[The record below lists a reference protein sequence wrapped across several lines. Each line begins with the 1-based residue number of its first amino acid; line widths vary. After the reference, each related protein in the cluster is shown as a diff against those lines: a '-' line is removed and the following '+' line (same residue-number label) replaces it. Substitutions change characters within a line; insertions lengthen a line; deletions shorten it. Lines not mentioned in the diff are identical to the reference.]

1 MFQLQFMLLQNFLR
15 TILVYGG
22 VSYRITYG
30 KIRKILNLH
39 TLKPYF
45 QNKSTFKAAL
55 YAMITVLIIVVI
67 IMQTFKLYYN
77 KTLPENTNETILYLL
92 LTFVVG
98 YIADIL
104 IHKLNIFPKLKLYYK
119 VIGSGLWGGLAILFS
134 VSTSLL
140 LLYLYNR
147 YNDEQ

>member
-1 MFQLQFMLLQNFLR
+1 MQDLLFLSLNSLIGF
-15 TILVYGG
+15 TSDIVLNHLSNY
-22 VSYRITYG
+22 
-30 KIRKILNLH
+30 KILNLH

-45 QNKSTFKAAL
+45 QNKSVITAGL

-67 IMQTFKLYYN
+67 IMQTFRLYYN
-77 KTLPENTNETILYLL
+77 KTLPENTKETLVYLL
-92 LTFVVG
+92 LTFIIG

-104 IHKLNIFPKLKLYYK
+104 IHKLDIFPKLKLYYK

-134 VSTSLL
+134 VSISLL
-140 LLYLYNR
+140 FLYLYNR

>member
-1 MFQLQFMLLQNFLR
+1 MQDILFLSLNSLIGFTSDIVLNR
-15 TILVYGG
+15 LSNY
-22 VSYRITYG
+22 
-30 KIRKILNLH
+30 KILNLH

-45 QNKSTFKAAL
+45 QNKSVITAGL

-67 IMQTFKLYYN
+67 IMQTFKLYYK
-77 KTLPENTNETILYLL
+77 KTLPENTKETILYLI
-92 LTFVVG
+92 LTFVIG

-104 IHKLNIFPKLKLYYK
+104 IHKLDIFPKLKLYYK

-134 VSTSLL
+134 VSISLL

>member
-1 MFQLQFMLLQNFLR
+1 MQDILFLLSNSLIGFTSDIVLNY
-15 TILVYGG
+15 LSNY
-22 VSYRITYG
+22 
-30 KIRKILNLH
+30 KILNLD

-45 QNKSTFKAAL
+45 KNKSTFKAAL
-55 YAMITVLIIVVI
+55 YAMITVLIIIVI

-77 KTLPENTNETILYLL
+77 KTLPENINETLVYLL
-92 LTFVVG
+92 LTFVIG
-98 YIADIL
+98 YIADII

-119 VIGSGLWGGLAILFS
+119 VIGSGLWGGFAILFS

>member
-1 MFQLQFMLLQNFLR
+1 MIYWCGFDPYHYLTVDNIDYITSESSVGKSSILLN
-15 TILVYGG
+15 
-22 VSYRITYG
+22 
-30 KIRKILNLH
+30 
-39 TLKPYF
+39 
-45 QNKSTFKAAL
+45 
-55 YAMITVLIIVVI
+55 
-67 IMQTFKLYYN
+67 FKLGTDVN
-77 KTLPENTNETILYLL
+77 KAIADAYSSVAIAKDKLPENTKETFVYLL
-92 LTFVVG
+92 LTFVIG

-134 VSTSLL
+134 VSISLL

>member
-1 MFQLQFMLLQNFLR
+1 MQDILFLSFNSLIGF
-15 TILVYGG
+15 TSDIILNSLSNY
-22 VSYRITYG
+22 
-30 KIRKILNLH
+30 KILNLH

-45 QNKSTFKAAL
+45 QNKSVITAGL

-77 KTLPENTNETILYLL
+77 KTLPENTKETLVYLL
-92 LTFVVG
+92 LTFVIG
-98 YIADIL
+98 YIADII
-104 IHKLNIFPKLKLYYK
+104 IHKLDIFPKLKLYYK

>member
-1 MFQLQFMLLQNFLR
+1 MQDILFLLSNSLIGFTSDIVLNH
-15 TILVYGG
+15 LSNY
-22 VSYRITYG
+22 
-30 KIRKILNLH
+30 KILNLH

-45 QNKSTFKAAL
+45 QNKSVITAGL

-77 KTLPENTNETILYLL
+77 KTLPENINETLVYLL
-92 LTFVVG
+92 LTFVIG
-98 YIADIL
+98 YIADII

>member
-1 MFQLQFMLLQNFLR
+1 MNEILFLSLNSLIGF
-15 TILVYGG
+15 TSDIILNHLSNY
-22 VSYRITYG
+22 
-30 KIRKILNLH
+30 KILNLH

-45 QNKSTFKAAL
+45 QNKSVITAGL

-67 IMQTFKLYYN
+67 IMQTFRLYYN
-77 KTLPENTNETILYLL
+77 KTLPENTKETLVYLL
-92 LTFVVG
+92 LTFIIG

-104 IHKLNIFPKLKLYYK
+104 IHKLDIFPKLKLYYK

-134 VSTSLL
+134 VSISLL
-140 LLYLYNR
+140 FLYLYNR

>member
-1 MFQLQFMLLQNFLR
+1 MNNILFLSFNSLIGFVSDI
-15 TILVYGG
+15 ILNHLSNY
-22 VSYRITYG
+22 
-30 KIRKILNLH
+30 KILNLH

-55 YAMITVLIIVVI
+55 YAMITVSIIVVI
-67 IMQTFKLYYN
+67 IMQTFQLYYN
-77 KTLPENTNETILYLL
+77 KTLPENTKETLVYLL
-92 LTFVVG
+92 LTFVIG

-104 IHKLNIFPKLKLYYK
+104 IHRLNIFPKLKLYYK

-134 VSTSLL
+134 VSISLL

-147 YNDEQ
+147 YNDERQYNI

>member
-1 MFQLQFMLLQNFLR
+1 MNNILFLSSNALIGFVSDI
-15 TILVYGG
+15 ILNYL
-22 VSYRITYG
+22 SNY
-30 KIRKILNLH
+30 KILNLH

-45 QNKSTFKAAL
+45 QNKSTFMAAL

-77 KTLPENTNETILYLL
+77 KTLPENTKETLVYLL
-92 LTFVVG
+92 LTFVIG

-104 IHKLNIFPKLKLYYK
+104 IHKLDIFPKLKLYYR

-134 VSTSLL
+134 VSISLL

>member
-1 MFQLQFMLLQNFLR
+1 MQDILFLSSNALIGFVSDI
-15 TILVYGG
+15 ILNYL
-22 VSYRITYG
+22 SNY
-30 KIRKILNLH
+30 KILNLH

-45 QNKSTFKAAL
+45 QNKSTFMAAL

-77 KTLPENTNETILYLL
+77 KTLPENTKETLVYLI
-92 LTFVVG
+92 LTFVIG

-104 IHKLNIFPKLKLYYK
+104 IHKLDIFPKLKLYYR

-134 VSTSLL
+134 VSISLL

-147 YNDEQ
+147 QYDER

>member
-1 MFQLQFMLLQNFLR
+1 MQDILFLLSNSLIGF
-15 TILVYGG
+15 TSDILLNHLSNY
-22 VSYRITYG
+22 
-30 KIRKILNLH
+30 KILNLH

-45 QNKSTFKAAL
+45 QNKSVITAGL

-67 IMQTFKLYYN
+67 IMQTFRLYYN
-77 KTLPENTNETILYLL
+77 KTLPENTKETILYLL
-92 LTFVVG
+92 LTFVIG
-98 YIADIL
+98 YISDIL

-134 VSTSLL
+134 VSISLL

-147 YNDEQ
+147 YNDEW